1 MEHETLKEIPG
12 YDGYSISPNGDV
24 FSNKRGHLRKL
35 KPFLDGRGKY
45 LLIGLI
51 GNDGRRRKV
60 LVHRLVAICYIPNP
74 NKLPEVNHKDK
85 NTQNSSMENLEWCT
99 RKDNLCDSYTTM
111 SPARNTR
118 KCKLF
123 KGSSLVG
130 EFESIHAAVAYAED
144 TFGANRY
151 SLEKYLCTGDI
162 SIVSK
167 GRKERKVQNRNRS
180 GKTYNQAPIHVIRAS
195 DGIEVGVFRTGPE
208 AAAFFRDILKINASS
223 RIIQKKYS
231 QNKPIEGY
239 IVKRER
245 QKSVTTS
252 LI

>member
-85 NTQNSSMENLEWCT
+85 NTQNPSMKNLEWCT
-99 RKDNLCDSYTTM
+99 RKDNLRDSYTTM
-111 SPARNTR
+111 SPVREIRGSVSYSRAPLWLENLRAFMLLLFMQNMFLVPTVILWKSIYVPVIFPSCPKDR
-118 KCKLF
+118 KNEKF
-123 KGSSLVG
+123 KT
-130 EFESIHAAVAYAED
+130 AV
-144 TFGANRY
+144 F
-151 SLEKYLCTGDI
+151 LEK
-162 SIVSK
+162 
-167 GRKERKVQNRNRS
+167 
-180 GKTYNQAPIHVIRAS
+180 H
-195 DGIEVGVFRTGPE
+195 
-208 AAAFFRDILKINASS
+208 
-223 RIIQKKYS
+223 IIK
-231 QNKPIEGY
+231 
-239 IVKRER
+239 
-245 QKSVTTS
+245 
-252 LI
+252 LLFM